1 MKRLIILLFIGCTT
15 GLYAQQVPFYSQYFF
30 NPFVYNPAFTG
41 QSQEVRAFLMH
52 RNQWTGIQGAP
63 VTTMFTI
70 DGPIQGEKAGIGL
83 NFFTDKT
90 DLLSTTGARV
100 AYSYGF
106 SINDEHRIKLGLGIG
121 ILNNKIDYS
130 RAVVDDVTDP
140 NLFTTNQS
148 RAVLDADFGIAYF
161 WRDLNVGIAMPQLLD
176 NNIRY
181 AKVEEEQT
189 VAYGLRR
196 HYIFTAGYH
205 FEINENF
212 DVDPVLLTRITPASP
227 FQFDLGVMGSYQK
240 LVWLGFTYKHQ
251 YAIGTSVGGIIN
263 EKLYAG
269 LSYDLIIN
277 DISGYSGSS
286 TELLVGYIFG
296 ESEKEKL
303 AEAKR
308 REELRNELDSL
319 RNKLKETS
327 DQTDKNTKAID
338 SLGNEIQKVR
348 TDVDGAI
355 EELKKNP
362 PTGTGASVTP
372 AIPVGG
378 GDSEFSN
385 EYLDNKGEPLPK
397 GFYIVV
403 GSYSEQKWARQAKL
417 KFINAGYAET
427 DVLYNI
433 TNKFYN
439 VFLSF
444 TTSEEEARKN
454 LRNARAEYPDA
465 WLRKIQ

>member
-1 MKRLIILLFIGCTT
+1 
-15 GLYAQQVPFYSQYFF
+15 
-30 NPFVYNPAFTG
+30 
-41 QSQEVRAFLMH
+41 
-52 RNQWTGIQGAP
+52 
-63 VTTMFTI
+63 
-70 DGPIQGEKAGIGL
+70 
-83 NFFTDKT
+83 
-90 DLLSTTGARV
+90 
-100 AYSYGF
+100 
-106 SINDEHRIKLGLGIG
+106 
-121 ILNNKIDYS
+121 
-130 RAVVDDVTDP
+130 
-140 NLFTTNQS
+140 
-148 RAVLDADFGIAYF
+148 
-161 WRDLNVGIAMPQLLD
+161 
-176 NNIRY
+176 
-181 AKVEEEQT
+181 
-189 VAYGLRR
+189 
-196 HYIFTAGYH
+196 
-205 FEINENF
+205 
-212 DVDPVLLTRITPASP
+212 
-227 FQFDLGVMGSYQK
+227 
-240 LVWLGFTYKHQ
+240 
-251 YAIGTSVGGIIN
+251 
-263 EKLYAG
+263 
-269 LSYDLIIN
+269 
-277 DISGYSGSS
+277 
-286 TELLVGYIFG
+286 GYIFG